1 MVVEKLIFSIVD
13 DDVSGENQEMLLFWW
28 SAVRMD
34 VVLLL
39 YLISVWR
46 SSIVMSEI
54 EMLQC
59 DSR

>member
-54 EMLQC
+54 EMLRC